1 MRFQKYVCMEQR
13 LIVNSVLDPVTG
25 CWNWIAA
32 RDKRASTPYG
42 KISVFDSERGK
53 PVMRQ
58 AHIVSYETF
67 IGPVP
72 PGHQIDHECRNGFC
86 ICPNHLNPLL
96 PVANLARRGG
106 RFKHTAKSTTYVGE
120 LLAAS

>member
-42 KISVFDSERGK
+42 KISDKGFVADNVGLPLITGLPRSESNIYR
-53 PVMRQ
+53 PR
-58 AHIVSYETF
+58 A
-67 IGPVP
+67 
-72 PGHQIDHECRNGFC
+72 
-86 ICPNHLNPLL
+86 
-96 PVANLARRGG
+96 ARP
-106 RFKHTAKSTTYVGE
+106 SN
-120 LLAAS
+120 